1 MGPPHRGSER
11 QGSRVMLDSRSQT
24 VPTQQAFEA
33 FLYYEAALLDD
44 WQLDDWFAL
53 FVEGGTYHIPSS
65 GGTINDDP
73 ATQLFYIA
81 DDYVRLRE
89 RIVRLKNKEAHA
101 EFPRSIQQ
109 HSITNVRVTGSED
122 AIFTVECNFIT
133 HRSKNRVVDTYFGR
147 SRYRL
152 DCSSDP
158 FKIVAKRSYLAM
170 DILYQ
175 GKISIIL

>member
-1 MGPPHRGSER
+1 
-11 QGSRVMLDSRSQT
+11 MLDKMT
-24 VPTQQAFEA
+24 DAAPTQQAFEA
-33 FLYYEAALLDD
+33 FLYHEAALLDA
-44 WQLDDWFAL
+44 WRLDDWFAL
-53 FVEGGTYHIPSS
+53 FAEGGTYHIPSS
-65 GGTINDDP
+65 GGTIDDDP

-109 HSITNVRVTGSED
+109 HSITNVRVIDRDGM
-122 AIFTVECNFIT
+122 IFTVECNFIT
-133 HRSKNRVVDTYFGR
+133 HRSKNRVVDTYFGK

-152 DCSSDP
+152 DCSAEP
-158 FKIVAKRSYLAM
+158 FKILAKRSYLAM
-170 DILYQ
+170 DILYP